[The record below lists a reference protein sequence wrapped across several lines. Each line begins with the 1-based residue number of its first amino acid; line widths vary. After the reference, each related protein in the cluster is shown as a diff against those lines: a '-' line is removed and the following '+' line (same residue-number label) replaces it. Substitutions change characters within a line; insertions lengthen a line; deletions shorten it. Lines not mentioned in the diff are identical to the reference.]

1 MTKAIY
7 FAGDKYIKMFS
18 SSNNINLSAIISAI
32 PTSAI
37 VKGGTYIDHF
47 TVIGDQRIA
56 LCGIQTIDGVF
67 YYISEDGIM
76 TDAGPSVIFH
86 RWMLRPQDLKDIK

>member
-18 SSNNINLSAIISAI
+18 SSNIINFSAI

-37 VKGGTYIDHF
+37 IKDGADANNQ

-56 LCGIQTIDGVF
+56 LCGMQTRNGVF
-67 YYISEDGIM
+67 YYLSEDAINTEDSPNG
-76 TDAGPSVIFH
+76 VID
-86 RWMLRPQDLKDIK
+86 RWMLSPQILKDIKWNR

>member
-18 SSNNINLSAIISAI
+18 SSNTINFSAI

-37 VKGGTYIDHF
+37 IKDGTSINNE

-56 LCGIQTIDGVF
+56 LCGIQLRNGVF
-67 YYISEDGIM
+67 YYLSEDAIN
-76 TDAGPSVIFH
+76 TDFSPNGVIG
-86 RWMLRPQDLKDIK
+86 RWMLSSQDLKDIKWNR

>member
-18 SSNNINLSAIISAI
+18 SSNTINFSAI

-37 VKGGTYIDHF
+37 IKNGASANTQ
-47 TVIGDQRIA
+47 TAIGDQRIA
-56 LCGIQTIDGVF
+56 LCGIEIRNGVF
-67 YYISEDGIM
+67 YYLSEDSIN
-76 TDAGPSVIFH
+76 TDVNPNGLVD
-86 RWMLRPQDLKDIK
+86 RWLLSPQALKDIKWNR